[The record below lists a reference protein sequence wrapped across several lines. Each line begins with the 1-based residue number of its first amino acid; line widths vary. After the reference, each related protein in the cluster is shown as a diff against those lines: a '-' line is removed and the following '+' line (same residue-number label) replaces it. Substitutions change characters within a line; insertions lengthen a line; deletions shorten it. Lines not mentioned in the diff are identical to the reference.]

1 MNVYRCRICGDP
13 YLGSARPS
21 HCPFCGAHAKHIVP
35 AADYQ
40 PVPVGDLSKK
50 SRENLERA
58 LELEVGNSTFY
69 RGAAQVADD
78 EEGLALF
85 SALAKVEAEHASIL
99 CKILGIPKPEELFE
113 PGECSPSHKENLAES
128 HKREGRAVKLYS
140 RFLDEA
146 IEERVKLVL
155 GAFIEIESDHL
166 GMSE

>member
-13 YLGSARPS
+13 YLGAERPS
-21 HCPFCGAHAKHIVP
+21 HCPFCGAHARHIVP
-35 AADYQ
+35 AADYR

-69 RGAAQVADD
+69 RGAAQVADN
-78 EEGLALF
+78 EEGQALF
-85 SALAKVEAEHASIL
+85 SALAKVEAEHASVL
-99 CKILGIPKPEELFE
+99 CKILGVPKPEELFE

-128 HKREGRAVKLYS
+128 HKREGRAVQLYT

-146 IEERVKLVL
+146 TEERVKLVL

-166 GMSE
+166 GLSE

>member
-13 YLGSARPS
+13 YLGQERPT
-21 HCPFCGAHAKHIVP
+21 HCPFCGAHAEHIVL

-58 LELEVGNSTFY
+58 LELEVSNSTFY
-69 RGAAQVADD
+69 RGAAQVADN
-78 EEGLALF
+78 EEGQAMF
-85 SALAKVEAEHASIL
+85 SALAKIEAEHASVL

-128 HKREGRAVKLYS
+128 HKREGRAVQLYT
-140 RFLDEA
+140 RFLEETTEA
-146 IEERVKLVL
+146 RVKQVL
-155 GAFIEIESDHL
+155 SAFIEIESDHL
-166 GMSE
+166 GLSD